1 MSRPYWIGDM
11 ARIPFVVGNWKMN
24 TTVAEARALVSGI
37 TRSALPAGV
46 EVAVCPPFTALA
58 DVARI
63 LEGSAVE
70 LGAQNMFWEARGAF
84 TGEVSP
90 VMLADLGCQF
100 VIVGHSERRQHFGD
114 TDESVARKARAAF
127 AHTLTPIVCVGER
140 LEERDARQTE
150 RVITRQVEAATAG
163 LSAEQLAH
171 LVIAYEPVWA
181 IGTGRAATGPEAN
194 RVIGL
199 IRTTLAA
206 HDNAASANTRIL
218 YGGSVTSDNVA
229 EFSQQPEIDGAL
241 VGGASLDARKFL
253 AIISGYA
260 RRTFA

>member
-63 LEGSAVE
+63 LQGSAVE

>member
-1 MSRPYWIGDM
+1 MTT

-24 TTVAEARALVSGI
+24 TTVAEARALVSAI

-46 EVAVCPPFTALA
+46 EVAVCPPFTGLG

-63 LEGSAVE
+63 LEGFAVG
-70 LGAQNMFWEARGAF
+70 LGAQDMFWEAAGAF
-84 TGEVSP
+84 TGEISP
-90 VMLADLGCQF
+90 VMLADLGCRY

-114 TDESVARKARAAF
+114 TDESVARKTRAAF

-150 RVITRQVEAATAG
+150 RVITRQVEAATAS
-163 LSAEQLAH
+163 LSPEQLAD
-171 LVIAYEPVWA
+171 VAIAYEPVWA
-181 IGTGRAATGPEAN
+181 IGTGRAATGLEAN

-199 IRTTLAA
+199 IRTLLAT
-206 HDNAASANTRIL
+206 HDSAASARTRIL
-218 YGGSVTSDNVA
+218 YGGSVTADNVA

-260 RRTFA
+260 RRTLA

>member
-1 MSRPYWIGDM
+1 MSRTPLV
-11 ARIPFVVGNWKMN
+11 AGNWKMHK
-24 TTVAEARALVSGI
+24 TVAEARDLTASI

-46 EVAVCPPFTALA
+46 EVVVCPPFIALA

-63 LEGSAVE
+63 LEGSAVQ
-70 LGAQNMFWEARGAF
+70 LGAQDMFWESAGAF

-90 VMLADLGCQF
+90 VMLADLGCRY
-100 VIVGHSERRQHFGD
+100 VIVGHSERRQHFGE

-127 AHTLTPIVCVGER
+127 AHDLTPIVCVGER
-140 LEERDARQTE
+140 LEERDAGHTE
-150 RVITRQVEAATAG
+150 RVVTRQVEAAIAG
-163 LSAEQLAH
+163 LSAEQLQH
-171 LVIAYEPVWA
+171 LVMAYEPVWA
-181 IGTGRAATGPEAN
+181 IGTGRAATGQEAD

-199 IRTTLAA
+199 IRKTVAA
-206 HDNAASANTRIL
+206 HNSASSAHVRIL
-218 YGGSVTSDNVA
+218 YGGSVTADNVA

-260 RRTFA
+260 RRAAA

>member
-1 MSRPYWIGDM
+1 M

-24 TTVAEARALVSGI
+24 TTVAEARALVSAI

-46 EVAVCPPFTALA
+46 EVVVCPPFTSLA
-58 DVARI
+58 DMAKI
-63 LEGSAVE
+63 LEGSAVG
-70 LGAQNMFWEARGAF
+70 LGAQDMFWEAAGAF

-90 VMLADLGCQF
+90 VMLADLGCRY

-127 AHTLTPIVCVGER
+127 AHHLTPIVCVGER

-171 LVIAYEPVWA
+171 VVIAYEPVWA
-181 IGTGRAATGPEAN
+181 IGTGRAATGLEAN

-199 IRTTLAA
+199 IRTLLAT
-206 HDNAASANTRIL
+206 HDSAASARTRIL
-218 YGGSVTSDNVA
+218 YGGSVTGDNVD

-253 AIISGYA
+253 AIIGGYA
-260 RRTFA
+260 RRTLV

>member
-1 MSRPYWIGDM
+1 M
-11 ARIPFVVGNWKMN
+11 ARIPFVVGNWKMH
-24 TTVAEARALVSGI
+24 TTVAEARALASAI
-37 TRSALPAGV
+37 TRGALPAGV

-63 LEGSAVE
+63 LDGSAVE
-70 LGAQNMFWEARGAF
+70 LGAQDMFWETTGAF

-90 VMLADLGCQF
+90 VMLADLGCRY

-150 RVITRQVEAATAG
+150 RVVTRQVEAATAG

-171 LVIAYEPVWA
+171 VVLAYEPVWA

-194 RVIGL
+194 RVIDL
-199 IRTTLAA
+199 IRTVLAT
-206 HDNAASANTRIL
+206 HDSAAAARTRIL
-218 YGGSVTSDNVA
+218 YGGSVTADNVA

-260 RRTFA
+260 RRTPP

>member
-1 MSRPYWIGDM
+1 M
-11 ARIPFVVGNWKMN
+11 ARIPLVVGNWKMH
-24 TTVAEARALVSGI
+24 TTVAEARALAAAI
-37 TRSALPAGV
+37 TRSVLPAGV
-46 EVAVCPPFTALA
+46 ELAVCPPFTALA

-63 LEGSAVE
+63 LEGSAVG
-70 LGAQNMFWEARGAF
+70 LGAQDMFWEVAGAF

-90 VMLADLGCQF
+90 VMLADLGCRY
-100 VIVGHSERRQHFGD
+100 VIVGHSERRQHFGE

-127 AHTLTPIVCVGER
+127 VHKLTPIVCVGER

-171 LVIAYEPVWA
+171 LVLAYEPVWA

-199 IRTTLAA
+199 IRTVLAA
-206 HDNAASANTRIL
+206 HDSAASKHTRIL
-218 YGGSVTSDNVA
+218 YGGSVTADNVA

-260 RRTFA
+260 RRTLA

>member
-1 MSRPYWIGDM
+1 MTM
-11 ARIPFVVGNWKMN
+11 ARIPFVVGNWKMHS
-24 TTVAEARALVSGI
+24 TVAEARLLASGI

-63 LEGSAVE
+63 LERSAVE
-70 LGAQNMFWEARGAF
+70 LGAQNMFWEAKGAF

-90 VMLADLGCQF
+90 VMLSDLGCQY

-114 TDESVARKARAAF
+114 TDESVARKARAAL
-127 AHTLTPIVCVGER
+127 AHTLTPIICVGER

-199 IRTTLAA
+199 IRMTLAA
-206 HDNAASANTRIL
+206 HDNAASARTRIL
-218 YGGSVTSDNVA
+218 YGGSVTADNVA
-229 EFSQQPEIDGAL
+229 EFSGQPEIDGAL

-260 RRTFA
+260 RRTLA

>member
-1 MSRPYWIGDM
+1 M
-11 ARIPFVVGNWKMN
+11 ARNPFVVGNWKMH
-24 TTVAEARALVSGI
+24 TTVAEARALASAI
-37 TRSALPAGV
+37 ARSTLPAGV

-63 LEGSAVE
+63 LEGSAVG
-70 LGAQNMFWEARGAF
+70 LGAQDTFWEAAGAF

-90 VMLADLGCQF
+90 VMLADLGCRY
-100 VIVGHSERRQHFGD
+100 VIVGHSERRQHFGE

-150 RVITRQVEAATAG
+150 RVITRQVETATAG
-163 LSAEQLAH
+163 LSAEQQAH

-181 IGTGRAATGPEAN
+181 IGTGRAATGLEAN
-194 RVIGL
+194 HVIGL
-199 IRTTLAA
+199 IRTMLAT
-206 HDNAASANTRIL
+206 HDSGASVHTRIL
-218 YGGSVTSDNVA
+218 YGGSVTADNVA

-241 VGGASLDARKFL
+241 VGGASLDARKFFG
-253 AIISGYA
+253 IISGYA
-260 RRTFA
+260 RRTLA

>member
-1 MSRPYWIGDM
+1 MTM
-11 ARIPFVVGNWKMN
+11 ARVPFVVGNWKMH
-24 TTVAEARALVSGI
+24 TTVAEARALAAAI
-37 TRSALPAGV
+37 TRSALPSGV

-58 DVARI
+58 DVARV
-63 LEGSAVE
+63 LEGSAVG
-70 LGAQNMFWEARGAF
+70 LGAQDMFWEASGAF

-90 VMLADLGCQF
+90 AMLADLGCRY
-100 VIVGHSERRQHFGD
+100 VIVGHSERRQHFGE

-140 LEERDARQTE
+140 LEERDARQAE

-163 LSAEQLAH
+163 LSAEQVAH
-171 LVIAYEPVWA
+171 LVLAYEPVWA
-181 IGTGRAATGPEAN
+181 IGTGRAATGLEAN
-194 RVIGL
+194 RIIGL
-199 IRTTLAA
+199 IRSILTT
-206 HDNAASANTRIL
+206 HDNAASAHTRIL
-218 YGGSVTSDNVA
+218 YGGSITADNVA

-260 RRTFA
+260 RRTLA

>member
-1 MSRPYWIGDM
+1 M

-24 TTVAEARALVSGI
+24 TTVPEGRALVSAI

-46 EVAVCPPFTALA
+46 EVVVCPPFTSLA
-58 DVARI
+58 DLAKT
-63 LEGSAVE
+63 LDGSAVG
-70 LGAQNMFWEARGAF
+70 LGAQDMFWEAAGAF

-90 VMLADLGCQF
+90 VMLADLGCRY

-127 AHTLTPIVCVGER
+127 AHHLTPIVCVGER

-163 LSAEQLAH
+163 LSAEQLARV
-171 LVIAYEPVWA
+171 VIAYEPVWA
-181 IGTGRAATGPEAN
+181 IGTGRAATGLEGN

-199 IRTTLAA
+199 IRTLLAT
-206 HDNAASANTRIL
+206 HDSAASARTRIL
-218 YGGSVTSDNVA
+218 YGGSVTGDNVD
-229 EFSQQPEIDGAL
+229 EFSQQPEIDGVL

-253 AIISGYA
+253 AIIGGYA
-260 RRTFA
+260 RRTLV